1 MATNVI
7 DQFGRGI
14 AQGLS
19 LGQNMMRQQELRS
32 QRAMQQLR
40 ERAIAQEMAL
50 QMQAHDLAIEER
62 AEMSK
67 AMARVQ
73 LESMPT
79 LPLPG
84 AAPERPTTEAV
95 SGGPTNLFSTNVA
108 LRGQGGEPVHSTVN
122 TPKPLPN
129 PAHVPLPQ
137 SIVKNV
143 LPVIAKYRPGEVDN
157 FLSSA
162 ALMEH
167 RMKLAQQGEMTPEAQ
182 VITDPVTGKQRTM
195 FRTGPNSWQL
205 GQSESVA
212 ERQREAFSRSEHAKM
227 VAWVRDKRP
236 DLMGKLKR
244 SPDGILTVPDEIVD
258 EVAKQAGITTG
269 VRADLETAEIS
280 ADNLFAVGAKLL
292 PLINERT
299 TGVRGEISRAL
310 QRTGMTMLFPGLENP
325 EVSEAETVGR
335 TFTASVIRTLR
346 SDGNINK
353 DEVATLERAANTI
366 NWTTEKEAKARLAA
380 LVERAVDLSR
390 RSAQR
395 KGTPINPLFLT
406 RDEIRE
412 RVGAG
417 DLTPTQG
424 VELYTNTADNF
435 LNNVRAELK

>member
-7 DQFGRGI
+7 DQWGRGI

-19 LGQNMMRQQELRS
+19 LGQQMLRQQELRS
-32 QRAMQQLR
+32 QQALRQLQ
-40 ERAIAQEMAL
+40 ERQIAQEMAL

-62 AEMSK
+62 AEMAK

-108 LRGQGGEPVHSTVN
+108 LRGQSGGAVHSTAN
-122 TPKPLPN
+122 TPTALPN

-137 SIVKNV
+137 SLIKNV
-143 LPVIAKYRPGEVDN
+143 LPVVGKFRPKEVAN
-157 FLSSA
+157 FTSDV

-167 RMKLAQQGEMTPEAQ
+167 RMRLAQQGEMTPKAQ
-182 VITDPVTGKQRTM
+182 VILDPVTGKQRTM
-195 FRTGPNSWQL
+195 FQTGPNSWQL
-205 GQSESVA
+205 ATESATERMRERYTLA
-212 ERQREAFSRSEHAKM
+212 EQTKM
-227 VAWVRDKRP
+227 LDWVRDKRA
-236 DLMGKLKR
+236 DLYSKLPKDER
-244 SPDGILTVPDEIVD
+244 GMRFVPDDIAD

-310 QRTGMTMLFPGLENP
+310 QRTGLTMLFPGLENP

-380 LVERAVDLSR
+380 LVERAVDMSR
-390 RSAQR
+390 RAAQR

-417 DLTPTQG
+417 DLTPQQG
-424 VELYTNTADNF
+424 VELYTNTAENF
-435 LNNVRAELK
+435 LGSVRAELK